1 MNETLH
7 FLEIHGGMLIT
18 GASALLA
25 VGGVALLL
33 HRAPI
38 NRQRA
43 GELTIVAVM
52 AWMIIACIPL
62 PRFSTSELLPQT
74 PLPTIATQIPE
85 EATIA
90 DPPIPAAIAQERL
103 ADEAARI
110 HETAEILEQL
120 AQLDAEHPVL
130 PLVDSDLPLK
140 DSPPTFEANVAVVAA
155 PMIAPSSPGA
165 ALAVEGFSWRQIVA
179 ALYLGGAALCVAWV
193 VLGWL
198 LLFRLTRLAISP
210 HGWLQDLY
218 TSLSSDPLPRLLVSS
233 KCRRAFS
240 CGWWRPTIVLPLE
253 CCEESR
259 ADQLRQ
265 ILLHELAHLQQGDQ
279 RGRVLFNLAL
289 PLLYV
294 HPLYWWIRSRT
305 YLAAELVADDWA
317 AGHSSTTAYA
327 GELIALVKEQGR
339 RGMAHVGTVG
349 IFSSPTQ
356 FYRRMEMLVRRQTPL
371 MTTCTRRWRLLTTL
385 TAAVAVLLLSST
397 LGVRLVQAEPDDGDK
412 PVETVEAAPDAQ
424 ANPPNTETPVSVDV
438 PDVGEKQSDT
448 IEETPDARATPA
460 KPVDDRVREIFG
472 LGGRRADDDGEFG
485 GEGNGLLRIGDGK
498 VAKPGTALP
507 KKRSHNPF
515 RNGRRWGEDVVKP
528 DEMLAVLKSMHRD
541 ILIMRLQLIN
551 RQVTDKEREISKLL
565 TDVDS
570 SDREII
576 ERLYKNILRRPIN
589 EAELPLVQEI
599 MKLSDNRKD
608 SILRVMESMG
618 MLDNAAS
625 AALLT
630 LNLESLL
637 PDFEGQVQKLTQAIT
652 NLPANINPD
661 DKASETVR
669 KALDFPGAATWNQ
682 VIEVLL
688 NNYKTATINTE
699 GLKIT
704 MAELAKNDKELQK
717 QQGGSDV
724 SRYWDGTPKTP
735 STTAKPTADHSWH
748 DQTPKPGPVATP
760 PKRGTRTV
768 IKRVP
773 VKVARETPD
782 GETVYETGFVAET
795 VIVPANNTYP
805 QGTPVPGEISE
816 SAEAYKPP
824 QPDTPT
830 DNASRPSAK
839 QTLIPIPRRK
849 PSVPTKPGQI
859 EPVPDSPPLPSTHH
873 DVIKLATDYSQTH
886 SELDSAK
893 RAYERVQKLNERGVV
908 PQAEYEK
915 AAEKLAS
922 MRERLKTMQT
932 IAEIL
937 QESLEAE
944 LNALKLEM
952 NQADKTKDEVRKA
965 QLHTRYT
972 RVAGD
977 LRILK
982 TMK

>member
-1 MNETLH
+1 MTETLH
-7 FLEIHGGMLIT
+7 FLETHGGMLIT
-18 GASALLA
+18 GATALLV

-43 GELTIVAVM
+43 GELTILAVM
-52 AWMIIACIPL
+52 TWMLIACIPL
-62 PRFSTSELLPQT
+62 PRFSTNELLPQT
-74 PLPTIATQIPE
+74 PLPTIAAQIPE
-85 EATIA
+85 EVTIA
-90 DPPIPAAIAQERL
+90 DPPVPEAIAHERL

-120 AQLDAEHPVL
+120 AQLDAEQPVL
-130 PLVDSDLPLK
+130 PLVDSDLPLD
-140 DSPPTFEANVAVVAA
+140 DSPPTFEANVAVVAT
-155 PMIAPSSPGA
+155 PMIAPSPGA
-165 ALAVEGFSWRQIVA
+165 AHAVEGFSWRQIVA
-179 ALYLGGAALCVAWV
+179 ALYLGGAALCIAWV

-198 LLFRLTRLAISP
+198 LLFRLTQLAISP
-210 HGWLQDLY
+210 HGWLRDLY
-218 TSLSSDPLPRLLVSS
+218 TSLSSEPLPRLLVSS

-259 ADQLRQ
+259 AEQLRQ

-279 RGRVLFNLAL
+279 RGRVLFNIAL

-371 MTTCTRRWRLLTTL
+371 MTTCTRRWRLLATL
-385 TAAVAVLLLSST
+385 TAAIAVILLSST

-412 PVETVEAAPDAQ
+412 PAETVETAPAAESSSEAVPAKSNQ
-424 ANPPNTETPVSVDV
+424 TPS
-438 PDVGEKQSDT
+438 K
-448 IEETPDARATPA
+448 A
-460 KPVDDRVREIFG
+460 KPVDESEGDSFG
-472 LGGRRADDDGEFG
+472 FSGRRRITRPVAEEFDPFADQTNHEFG

-498 VAKPGTALP
+498 GS
-507 KKRSHNPF
+507 R
-515 RNGRRWGEDVVKP
+515 RGRRMRSQSGFFEEPGEL
-528 DEMLAVLKSMHRD
+528 LAAIKSKHRD
-541 ILIMRLQLIN
+541 LLIMRLQFIN
-551 RQVTDKEREISKLL
+551 RHPLDKEVQIHKLL
-565 TDVDS
+565 KDENP
-570 SDREII
+570 SDAVVI
-576 ERLYKNILRRPIN
+576 EQLYKNVLKRPADDAEMAIVQKIL
-589 EAELPLVQEI
+589 
-599 MKLSDNRKD
+599 KLSDNRPD
-608 SILRVMESMG
+608 SIRIILESMG
-618 MLDNAAS
+618 ELDGAAS
-625 AALLT
+625 AAMAVLDLEPKLANVETQLRELT
-630 LNLESLL
+630 EQIN
-637 PDFEGQVQKLTQAIT
+637 
-652 NLPANINPD
+652 NLPTDLTGDAD
-661 DKASETVR
+661 TLEAAR
-669 KALDFPGAATWNQ
+669 KT
-682 VIEVLL
+682 
-688 NNYKTATINTE
+688 
-699 GLKIT
+699 LKISNRSGEKVST
-704 MAELAKNDKELQK
+704 WRDVAELLFKRNDSLARKMFEMKKEMAELAKLDKELQNE
-717 QQGGSDV
+717 QGGSDV
-724 SRYWDGTPKTP
+724 SRYWYGTPKTP
-735 STTAKPTADHSWH
+735 STTATPDAGFSRYGRTQKP
-748 DQTPKPGPVATP
+748 QPVATP
-760 PKRGTRTV
+760 V
-768 IKRVP
+768 KRVP
-773 VKVARETPD
+773 AIFARQTPD
-782 GETVYETGFVAET
+782 GETVYETRFVDKLVSAPENDT
-795 VIVPANNTYP
+795 NP
-805 QGTPVPGEISE
+805 QGTPVPIYTYGQ
-816 SAEAYKPP
+816 P
-824 QPDTPT
+824 QPETPT
-830 DNASRPSAK
+830 YNASRPTAK
-839 QTLIPIPRRK
+839 QTPIPIPRS

-859 EPVPDSPPLPSTHH
+859 EPVPDSRLPSTHH

-893 RAYERVQKLNERGVV
+893 RAYERIQKLKERNAI
-908 PQAEYEK
+908 PQAEFEE

-952 NQADKTKDEVRKA
+952 SQADKTKDEVRKA

>member
-7 FLEIHGGMLIT
+7 FLESHGGMLIT
-18 GASALLA
+18 GASALLV

-52 AWMIIACIPL
+52 AWMLIACIPL
-62 PRFSTSELLPQT
+62 PRFSTNELLPQT
-74 PLPTIATQIPE
+74 PVPPVATQILDQVPIAAPPVPE
-85 EATIA
+85 
-90 DPPIPAAIAQERL
+90 AIAQDRL
-103 ADEAARI
+103 AEEDARI

-120 AQLDAEHPVL
+120 AQLDAEQPVL
-130 PLVDSDLPLK
+130 PLVDGDLPLN
-140 DSPPTFEANVAVVAA
+140 DSPPTFEANVAVVAT

-165 ALAVEGFSWRQIVA
+165 ALAAEGFSWRQIVA
-179 ALYLGGAALCVAWV
+179 ALYLGGAALCIAWV

-198 LLFRLTRLAISP
+198 LLFRLTRQAISP
-210 HGWLQDLY
+210 HGWLRDLY

-279 RGRVLFNLAL
+279 RGRVLFNIAL

-385 TAAVAVLLLSST
+385 TAAAAVILLSST

-412 PVETVEAAPDAQ
+412 PSETVEAAPETQAKP
-424 ANPPNTETPVSVDV
+424 ANPQTPVTVDA
-438 PDVGEKQSDT
+438 PDVGEKQSET
-448 IEETPDARATPA
+448 VEATPDTDTTPA
-460 KPVDDRVREIFG
+460 KHVDDRVRKVFG
-472 LGGRRADDDGEFG
+472 VSGRTEDDDDESSGRSNRRISFGGGRVSSQRTPEF
-485 GEGNGLLRIGDGK
+485 LLSLIKSKYR
-498 VAKPGTALP
+498 
-507 KKRSHNPF
+507 
-515 RNGRRWGEDVVKP
+515 DV
-528 DEMLAVLKSMHRD
+528 
-541 ILIMRLQLIN
+541 LIMRLQLIN
-551 RQVTDKEREISKLL
+551 RRATDKEKEIRKLL
-565 TDVDS
+565 TDENI
-570 SDREII
+570 SDIVLI
-576 ERLYKNILRRPIN
+576 ERLYKNVLNRPVDDAEMAIVQKIL
-589 EAELPLVQEI
+589 
-599 MKLSDNRKD
+599 MLSDNRGD
-608 SILRVMESMG
+608 SIRSMFESMG
-618 MLDNAAS
+618 KLDEAVS
-625 AALLT
+625 AALT
-630 LNLESLL
+630 VLELEPQL
-637 PDFEGQVQKLTQAIT
+637 AKMETELRELIEQVDTITADF
-652 NLPANINPD
+652 NPD
-661 DKASETVR
+661 EEAPDTVR
-669 KALDFPGAATWNQ
+669 KKIKLSNRSGE
-682 VIEVLL
+682 EVKSWGDVWRIL
-688 NNYKTATINTE
+688 NEQNDSLAVRTND
-699 GLKIT
+699 LKKEFN
-704 MAELAKNDKELQK
+704 ELAKLDQELQK
-717 QQGGSDV
+717 QRSTSNL
-724 SRYWDGTPKTP
+724 SRYWYGTPKTP
-735 STTAKPTADHSWH
+735 SRTGKPAADDSWYA
-748 DQTPKPGPVATP
+748 QTQKPQTGATP
-760 PKRGTRTV
+760 PKQRTRTV

-773 VKVARETPD
+773 VRVARTTPD
-782 GETVYETGFVAET
+782 GRTVYETR
-795 VIVPANNTYP
+795 IVEKEVVVPEKDTYP
-805 QGTPVPGEISE
+805 QDPQVPTDNPKNVQPYAPSQSDAPTYNAPRPSARQTPVPI
-816 SAEAYKPP
+816 PRTP
-824 QPDTPT
+824 QVPT
-830 DNASRPSAK
+830 TQK
-839 QTLIPIPRRK
+839 KIEPIP
-849 PSVPTKPGQI
+849 
-859 EPVPDSPPLPSTHH
+859 DSRLPSTHH

-893 RAYERVQKLNERGVV
+893 RTYERVQKLNEKGVV
-908 PQAEYEK
+908 SQAEYEK

-937 QESLEAE
+937 RESLEAE

-965 QLHTRYT
+965 QLHTRFT
-972 RVAGD
+972 RVSGN